1 MAKDLSKV
9 LCPPYDVISPTARNE
24 LYDRD
29 LHNIIRII
37 LSKDLPGDTEFR
49 NKYTRAEEYL
59 KSWRDENI
67 LIRDSQASIY
77 AYEQEF
83 SIEGKKSTRRGFMA
97 LVKIEDQRTG
107 SIYPHEATLP
117 KKREDRLRLMRACRA
132 NLSPIFALYPE
143 EKEEDVY
150 SLLRPALSGP
160 PEMDLVW
167 DDGSRNRAW
176 SISDWATI
184 ESVSKLMEKRPL
196 FIADGHHRYEV
207 ATTFGK
213 EVQGSLGGRA
223 DYVMMMLVSMNDP
236 GLFILP
242 IHRLVRVPEENPD
255 LSVVDILE
263 EYFYIEPQEQVSDY
277 ASLNR
282 ELAKSP
288 DHIFG
293 LYVGSNKKYYLLSLA
308 NDKTPDVAFKEE
320 PKCFRRLDTRIL
332 HGLVLDKIL
341 GEHAGEEKYL
351 TYVHDAH
358 EAIEQVNDEEYDL
371 AFFLKPT
378 TIEQVKDVASE
389 RLKMPPKTT
398 FFHPKLLTGLVINC
412 LDNAQ

>member
-9 LCPPYDVISPTARNE
+9 LCPPYDVISPAARE
-24 LYDRD
+24 EFYDRD

-37 LSKDLPGDTEFR
+37 LGKDLPGDTEFR

-59 KSWRDENI
+59 KSWRDEKV
-67 LIRDSQASIY
+67 LTRDSQASIY

-83 SIEGKKSTRRGFMA
+83 SIEGKKSIRRGFMA
-97 LVKIEDQRTG
+97 LVKIEDLRTG
-107 SIYPHEATLP
+107 SIFPHENTLP

-143 EKEEDVY
+143 EKEKEDVY
-150 SLLRPALSGP
+150 NVLSPAMSAP

-167 DDGSRNRAW
+167 DDGTRNRAW

-184 ESVSKLMEKRPL
+184 ESVSKLMEKKPL

-207 ATTFGK
+207 ATAFSK
-213 EVQGSLGGRA
+213 EVQGNLGGRA

-242 IHRLVRVPEENPD
+242 IHRLVHVPEERPD
-255 LSVVDILE
+255 VSVVDILE
-263 EYFYIEPQEQVSDY
+263 EHFYIEPQEQVCDY
-277 ASLNR
+277 ASLN
-282 ELAKSP
+282 EKLEKSP
-288 DHIFG
+288 DHTFG

-308 NDKTPDVAFKEE
+308 NEKTPDLEFKEE
-320 PKCFRRLDTRIL
+320 PECVRRLDTRIL
-332 HGLVLDKIL
+332 HSLVLDKIL
-341 GEHAGEEKYL
+341 GEHSGEEKYL
-351 TYVHDAH
+351 NYVHDAN
-358 EAIEQVNDEEYDL
+358 EAIESVNDEEYDL

-378 TIEQVKDVASE
+378 RIEQVKDVASE

-412 LDNAQ
+412 IE